1 MPKLAACKTLA
12 RKMKRSCLS
21 TVQFGTGPKR
31 SLGHLPGAKKIN
43 FLSRGRDDARVS
55 KGLLPH
61 QHAIDAS
68 RYEAVDRRFFRV
80 LREGGVRAERVD
92 DGAVA
97 GVGLFELV
105 VDA

>member
-1 MPKLAACKTLA
+1 
-12 RKMKRSCLS
+12 
-21 TVQFGTGPKR
+21 
-31 SLGHLPGAKKIN
+31 
-43 FLSRGRDDARVS
+43 LSRGRDDARVS